1 MFLVITGIGNERSQT
16 DIAVTARIHASYLI
30 ETRYPLEA
38 AAAAMAG
45 EQSSGTFR
53 PLAGET
59 PALLARFGA
68 RVEAIEDLGE
78 AERPA
83 LPLSRPPRDRPDARP
98 RRARVALSWNIENT
112 GTILSTVWSTVLGNL
127 FELHHFSA
135 MKLLDLVLPDEFA
148 DAYPGPAFAVA
159 GTRRLAGVGKG
170 PLIGTIIKP
179 SVGLSPEDT
188 AGLCDRLIGAGLD
201 FIKDDELM
209 ADPPHSPFSERFEAV
224 MKVIDRHADR
234 AGRKAMYAVNISG
247 DLDRMRRQ
255 LDVVEKRG
263 GTCAMLVLNSVGLS
277 GVIEMRRHSGV
288 PIHGHRAGWGLYS
301 RSPDLGMSYLAYQKF
316 WRLAGVDH
324 LHVNGLSNKFCEE
337 DESVIASAKACL
349 TPMFGRPDRPDTVMP
364 VFSSGQTA
372 VQAEET
378 YRRLGSDDLIFC
390 CGGGIM
396 AHPDGVEAG
405 VRSLREAWDAAAA
418 GIPARE
424 YAKTHPALNG
434 ALRSFGE

>member
-1 MFLVITGIGNERSQT
+1 MPS
-16 DIAVTARIHASYLI
+16 RIHATYLI
-30 ETRYPLEA
+30 ETRYPLEV

-53 PLAGET
+53 PLANET
-59 PALLARFGA
+59 PELIERYGA
-68 RVEAIEDLGE
+68 KVEAIEDLGE
-78 AERPA
+78 TESEA
-83 LPLSRPPRDRPDARP
+83 LPLSRAPKGRAGAKP
-98 RRARVALSWNIENT
+98 RRARVHVSWNIENT
-112 GTILSTVWSTVLGNL
+112 GTVLSSVWSTVLGNL

-135 MKLLDLVLPDEFA
+135 MKLVDLTLPDDFTE
-148 DAYPGPAFAVA
+148 AYPGPAFAVE
-159 GTRRLAGVGKG
+159 GTRRLSGISKG
-170 PLIGTIIKP
+170 PLIGTIVKP
-179 SVGLSPEDT
+179 SVGLSPQDT
-188 AGLCDRLIGAGLD
+188 ADLCDTLIGAGLD

-209 ADPPHSPFSERFEAV
+209 ADPPHSPFAERFERV
-224 MKVIDRHADR
+224 MRVIDKHADR
-234 AGRKAMYAVNISG
+234 TGRKAMYAVNISG

-255 LDVVEKRG
+255 MDVVEKRG
-263 GTCAMLVLNSVGLS
+263 GTCVMMVLNSVGLS
-277 GVIEMRRHSGV
+277 GVIEMRRHSKL
-288 PIHGHRAGWGLYS
+288 PIHGHRAGWGMYS

-337 DESVIASAKACL
+337 DGSVIASAKACL
-349 TPMFGRPDRPDTVMP
+349 TPMFSRPDRPDTVMP

-396 AHPDGVEAG
+396 THPDGVEAG

-424 YAKTHPALNG
+424 YAKTHPALEG
-434 ALRSFGE
+434 ALNSFGT

>member
-1 MFLVITGIGNERSQT
+1 MDCGKNALAS
-16 DIAVTARIHASYLI
+16 RIEATYLI
-30 ETRYPLEA
+30 ETRYPLEV

-53 PLAGET
+53 PLASET
-59 PALLARFGA
+59 PELVARYGA
-68 RVEAIEDLGE
+68 RVENIEDLGE
-78 AERPA
+78 VDREA
-83 LPLSRPPRDRPDARP
+83 LPLSRAPKGASSRP
-98 RRARVALSWNIENT
+98 RRAHVQVSWNLENT
-112 GTILSTVWSTVLGNL
+112 GTILSSVWSTVLGNL

-135 MKLLDLVLPDEFA
+135 MKLLELTLPEEFT
-148 DAYPGPAFAVA
+148 DAYPGPAFAVN
-159 GTRRLAGVGKG
+159 GTRRLTGIEKG
-170 PLIGTIIKP
+170 PLIGTIVKP

-188 AGLCDRLIGAGLD
+188 ASLCDTLIGAGLD

-209 ADPPHSPFSERFEAV
+209 GDPPHSPFAERFEAV
-224 MKVIDRHADR
+224 MRVIDRHADR
-234 AGRKAMYAVNISG
+234 TGRKAMYAVNISG
-247 DLDRMRRQ
+247 DLDAMRRQ

-277 GVIEMRRHSGV
+277 GVIEMRRHSSIA
-288 PIHGHRAGWGLYS
+288 IHGHRAGWGMYS
-301 RSPDLGMSYLAYQKF
+301 RSADLGMSYTAYQKF

-337 DESVIASAKACL
+337 DDSVIRSAKACL
-349 TPMFGRPDRPDTVMP
+349 TPMFDRPDRPDIVMP

-378 YRRLGSDDLIFC
+378 FRRLGSDDLIFC

-396 AHPDGVEAG
+396 AHPDGVAAG

-418 GIPARE
+418 GIPSKE
-424 YAKTHPALNG
+424 YAKTHPALDA
-434 ALRSFGE
+434 ALKSFG